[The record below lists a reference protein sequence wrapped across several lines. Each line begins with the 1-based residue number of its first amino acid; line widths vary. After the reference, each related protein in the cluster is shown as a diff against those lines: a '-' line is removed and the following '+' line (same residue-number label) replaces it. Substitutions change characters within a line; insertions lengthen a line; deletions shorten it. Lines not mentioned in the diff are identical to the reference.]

1 MDTQY
6 SIVTLRAHLRKNKIM
21 KLRNFTIGNSENMT
35 LMGGMNVL
43 ESRDLA
49 LQVAESFKQAT
60 DDLKINYIFKASF
73 DKANRSS
80 MNSFRGPGMEEGLK
94 ILQEVSNEFD
104 VPVITDIHEP
114 SQAEPVSEVCE
125 VIQIPAFLA
134 RQTDLVQS
142 AAKTKS
148 IIQFKKPQFLSAPEM
163 SNIVEKCSAAGNP
176 NITLCE
182 RGNSFGYNNLVVD
195 TLNFQILKK
204 LLKPVVF
211 DVTHSLQLPG
221 GLGSATGGRR
231 EYVLSLAKAGIS
243 QSIAG
248 LFLEA
253 HPDPEQAK
261 CDGPCALPLGML
273 KDFLTQVKDLD
284 DFVKEQDNLN
294 IK

>member
-1 MDTQY
+1 
-6 SIVTLRAHLRKNKIM
+6 M
-21 KLRNFTIGNSENMT
+21 KLRTFKIDNSAPMT

-49 LQVAESFKQAT
+49 MMVAEKFKEVSQK
-60 DDLKINYIFKASF
+60 LNISYIFKGSF

-80 MNSFRGPGMEEGLK
+80 INSFRGPGIEEGLK
-94 ILQEVSNEFD
+94 ILQEISTTFE
-104 VPVITDIHEP
+104 VPVLTDIHEP
-114 SQAEPVSEVCE
+114 DQAIAVSEVCE

-134 RQTDLVQS
+134 RQTDLVSS
-142 AAKTKS
+142 AAKTDS

-163 SNIVEKCSAAGNP
+163 SNIIEKCSAAGNDK
-176 NITLCE
+176 IILCE

-195 TLNFQILKK
+195 TLNFQILKE
-204 LLKPVVF
+204 LSKPVMF

-253 HPDPEQAK
+253 HPNPDEAK
-261 CDGPCALPLGML
+261 CDGPCALPLSVLEEFL
-273 KDFLTQVKDLD
+273 KQIAELD
-284 DFVKEQDNLN
+284 EFVKNQDDIE

>member
-1 MDTQY
+1 
-6 SIVTLRAHLRKNKIM
+6 M
-21 KLRNFTIGNSENMT
+21 KLRNFEIGNNKPLT

-49 LQVAESFKQAT
+49 MQVAEDFKKVT
-60 DDLKINYIFKASF
+60 DKLNINYIFKASF

-80 MNSFRGPGMEEGLK
+80 ITSYRGPGLEEGLN
-94 ILQEVSNEFD
+94 ILKEVSDEFD

-114 SQAEPVSEVCE
+114 DQAEPVSEICE

-134 RQTDLVQS
+134 RQTDLVN
-142 AAKTKS
+142 AAASTKS

-163 SNIVEKCSAAGNP
+163 KNVVEKCVAAGNS
-176 NITLCE
+176 NIILCE
-182 RGNSFGYNNLVVD
+182 RGNSDGYNNLVVD

-204 LLKPVVF
+204 LMTPVIF

-221 GLGSATGGRR
+221 GLGGSTDGRR

-253 HPDPEQAK
+253 HPNPDEAK
-261 CDGPCALPLGML
+261 CDGPCALPLSML
-273 KDFLTQVKDLD
+273 EEFLTQIKDLD
-284 DFVKEQDNLN
+284 DFIKQQENLD
-294 IK
+294 IS

>member
-1 MDTQY
+1 
-6 SIVTLRAHLRKNKIM
+6 M
-21 KLRNFTIGNSENMT
+21 KLRNFEIGNNKPLT

-49 LQVAESFKQAT
+49 MQVAEDFKKVT
-60 DDLKINYIFKASF
+60 DKLNINYIFKASF

-80 MNSFRGPGMEEGLK
+80 ITSYRGPGLEEGLN
-94 ILQEVSNEFD
+94 ILKEVSDEFD

-114 SQAEPVSEVCE
+114 DQAEPVSEICE

-134 RQTDLVQS
+134 RQTDLVN
-142 AAKTKS
+142 AAASTKS

-163 SNIVEKCSAAGNP
+163 KNVVEKCAAAGNS
-176 NITLCE
+176 NILLCE
-182 RGNSFGYNNLVVD
+182 RGNSYGYNNLVVD

-204 LLKPVVF
+204 LMTPVIF

-221 GLGSATGGRR
+221 GLGGSTDGRR

-253 HPDPEQAK
+253 HPNPDEAK
-261 CDGPCALPLGML
+261 CDGPCALPLSML
-273 KDFLTQVKDLD
+273 EEFLTQIKELD
-284 DFVKEQDNLN
+284 DFIKQQENLD
-294 IK
+294 IS

>member
-1 MDTQY
+1 
-6 SIVTLRAHLRKNKIM
+6 M
-21 KLRNFTIGNSENMT
+21 KLRNFEIGNSKTLT

-49 LQVAESFKQAT
+49 MQVAEDFKKVT
-60 DDLKINYIFKASF
+60 DKLNINYIFKASF

-80 MNSFRGPGMEEGLK
+80 IASYRGPGLEEGLN
-94 ILQEVSNEFD
+94 ILKEVSYEFD

-114 SQAEPVSEVCE
+114 DQAEPVSEICE

-134 RQTDLVQS
+134 RQTDLVN
-142 AAKTKS
+142 AAASTKS

-163 SNIVEKCSAAGNP
+163 KNVVEKCVAAGNS
-176 NITLCE
+176 NIILCE
-182 RGNSFGYNNLVVD
+182 RGNSYGYNNLVVD

-204 LLKPVVF
+204 LMTPVIF

-221 GLGSATGGRR
+221 GLGGSTDGRR

-253 HPDPEQAK
+253 HPNPDEAK
-261 CDGPCALPLGML
+261 CDGPCALPLSML
-273 KDFLTQVKDLD
+273 EEFLTQIKDLD
-284 DFVKEQDNLN
+284 DFIKQQENLD
-294 IK
+294 IS

>member
-1 MDTQY
+1 
-6 SIVTLRAHLRKNKIM
+6 M
-21 KLRNFTIGNSENMT
+21 KLRNFEIGNSKPLT

-49 LQVAESFKQAT
+49 MQVAEDFKKVT
-60 DDLKINYIFKASF
+60 DKLNINYIFKASF

-80 MNSFRGPGMEEGLK
+80 ITSYRGPGLEEGLN
-94 ILQEVSNEFD
+94 ILKKVSDEFD

-114 SQAEPVSEVCE
+114 DHAEPVSEICE

-134 RQTDLVQS
+134 RQTDLVN
-142 AAKTKS
+142 AAARTKS

-163 SNIVEKCSAAGNP
+163 KNVVEKCAAAGNS
-176 NITLCE
+176 NIILCE
-182 RGNSFGYNNLVVD
+182 RGNSYGYNNLVVD

-204 LLKPVVF
+204 LMTPVIF

-221 GLGSATGGRR
+221 GLGGSTDGRR

-253 HPDPEQAK
+253 HPNPDEAK
-261 CDGPCALPLGML
+261 CDGPCALPLSML
-273 KDFLTQVKDLD
+273 EEFLTQIKELD
-284 DFVKEQDNLN
+284 DFIKQQENLD
-294 IK
+294 IS

>member
-1 MDTQY
+1 
-6 SIVTLRAHLRKNKIM
+6 M
-21 KLRNFTIGNSENMT
+21 KLRNFKIDNSAPMT

-49 LQVAESFKQAT
+49 MMVAEKFKEVSQK
-60 DDLKINYIFKASF
+60 LNISYIFKGSF

-80 MNSFRGPGMEEGLK
+80 INSFRGPGIEEGLK
-94 ILQEVSNEFD
+94 ILQEISTTFE

-114 SQAEPVSEVCE
+114 DQAKAVSEVCE

-134 RQTDLVQS
+134 RQTDLVSS
-142 AAKTKS
+142 AAKTDS

-163 SNIVEKCSAAGNP
+163 SNIIEKCSAAGNDK
-176 NITLCE
+176 IILCE

-195 TLNFQILKK
+195 TLNFQILKE
-204 LLKPVVF
+204 LSKPVMF

-231 EYVLSLAKAGIS
+231 EYALSLAKAGIS

-253 HPDPEQAK
+253 HPNPDEAK
-261 CDGPCALPLGML
+261 CDGPCALPLSVLEEFL
-273 KDFLTQVKDLD
+273 KQIAELD
-284 DFVKEQDNLN
+284 EFVKNQDDIE

>member
-1 MDTQY
+1 
-6 SIVTLRAHLRKNKIM
+6 M
-21 KLRNFTIGNSENMT
+21 KLRTFKIDNLAPMT

-49 LQVAESFKQAT
+49 MMVAEKFKEVSQK
-60 DDLKINYIFKASF
+60 LNISYIFKGSF

-80 MNSFRGPGMEEGLK
+80 INSFRGPGIEEGLK
-94 ILQEVSNEFD
+94 ILQEVSTTFE

-114 SQAEPVSEVCE
+114 DQAKAVSEVCE

-134 RQTDLVQS
+134 RQTDLVSS
-142 AAKTKS
+142 AAKTDS

-163 SNIVEKCSAAGNP
+163 SNIIEKCSAAGNDK
-176 NITLCE
+176 IILCE

-195 TLNFQILKK
+195 TLNFQILKE
-204 LLKPVVF
+204 LSKPVMF

-221 GLGSATGGRR
+221 GLGGATGGRR

-253 HPDPEQAK
+253 HPNPDEAK
-261 CDGPCALPLGML
+261 CDGPCALPLSVLEEFL
-273 KDFLTQVKDLD
+273 KQIAELD
-284 DFVKEQDNLN
+284 EFVKNQDDIE

>member
-1 MDTQY
+1 
-6 SIVTLRAHLRKNKIM
+6 M
-21 KLRNFTIGNSENMT
+21 K
-35 LMGGMNVL
+35 
-43 ESRDLA
+43 
-49 LQVAESFKQAT
+49 VAEKFKETTQK
-60 DDLKINYIFKASF
+60 LNINYIFKGSY

-80 MNSFRGPGMEEGLK
+80 INSFRGPGIEEGLK
-94 ILQEVSNEFD
+94 ILQEVSNTFD

-114 SQAEPVSEVCE
+114 NQAKPVSEVCE
-125 VIQIPAFLA
+125 IIQIPAFLA
-134 RQTDLVQS
+134 RQTDLVS
-142 AAKTKS
+142 AAAKTDS

-163 SNIVEKCSAAGNP
+163 SNTIEKCSAAGNDK
-176 NITLCE
+176 IILCE

-204 LLKPVVF
+204 LSKPVIF

-253 HPDPEQAK
+253 HPNPDEAK
-261 CDGPCALPLGML
+261 CDGPCALPLSVLEEFL
-273 KDFLTQVKDLD
+273 KQVKELD
-284 DFVKEQDNLN
+284 EFVKNQKDLE
-294 IK
+294 II

>member
-1 MDTQY
+1 
-6 SIVTLRAHLRKNKIM
+6 M
-21 KLRNFTIGNSENMT
+21 KLRNFEIGNNKHLT

-49 LQVAESFKQAT
+49 MQVAEDFKKVT
-60 DDLKINYIFKASF
+60 DKLNINYIFKASF

-80 MNSFRGPGMEEGLK
+80 IASYRGPGLEEGLN
-94 ILQEVSNEFD
+94 ILKEVSDEFD

-114 SQAEPVSEVCE
+114 DQAEPVSEICE

-134 RQTDLVQS
+134 RQTDLVN
-142 AAKTKS
+142 AAASTKS

-163 SNIVEKCSAAGNP
+163 KNVVEKCVAAGNS
-176 NITLCE
+176 NIILCE
-182 RGNSFGYNNLVVD
+182 RGNSYGYNNLVVD

-204 LLKPVVF
+204 LMTPVIF

-221 GLGSATGGRR
+221 GLGGSTDGRR

-253 HPDPEQAK
+253 HPNPDEAK
-261 CDGPCALPLGML
+261 CDGPCALPLSML
-273 KDFLTQVKDLD
+273 EEFLTQIKELD
-284 DFVKEQDNLN
+284 DFIKQQENLD
-294 IK
+294 IS

>member
-1 MDTQY
+1 
-6 SIVTLRAHLRKNKIM
+6 M
-21 KLRNFTIGNSENMT
+21 KLRNFNIDNNESMI

-49 LQVAESFKQAT
+49 MEVAEKFKEVT
-60 DDLKINYIFKASF
+60 TKHDINYIFKGSF

-80 MNSFRGPGMEEGLK
+80 INSFRGPGLDDGLK
-94 ILQEVSNEFD
+94 ILEEVSNAFE

-114 SQAEPVSEVCE
+114 DQAKSVSDVCE
-125 VIQIPAFLA
+125 IIQIPAFLA
-134 RQTDLVQS
+134 RQTDLVNA
-142 AAKTKS
+142 AAKTNS

-163 SNIVEKCSAAGNP
+163 NNVVEKCIAAGNE
-176 NITLCE
+176 NVTLCE

-204 LLKPVVF
+204 ISKPVIF

-221 GLGSATGGRR
+221 GLGNAAGGRR

-253 HPDPEQAK
+253 HPDPDKAK
-261 CDGPCALPLGML
+261 CDGPCALPLSVLDEFL
-273 KDFLTQVKDLD
+273 KQVKDLD
-284 DFVKEQDNLN
+284 NFIKCQDDLE
-294 IK
+294 IT

>member
-1 MDTQY
+1 
-6 SIVTLRAHLRKNKIM
+6 M
-21 KLRNFTIGNSENMT
+21 KLRDFKIDNNEKMT

-49 LQVAESFKQAT
+49 MKIAETFKEITQN
-60 DDLKINYIFKASF
+60 KHINYIFKGSF

-80 MNSFRGPGMEEGLK
+80 ISSFRGPGLDEGLK
-94 ILQEVSNEFD
+94 ILQEVSTTFD
-104 VPVITDIHEP
+104 IPVITDIHEP
-114 SQAEPVSEVCE
+114 QQAEAVSEICE

-134 RQTDLVQS
+134 RQTDLVNA

-163 SNIVEKCSAAGNP
+163 SNIVEKCSSAGNE

-195 TLNFQILKK
+195 TLNFQILKG
-204 LLKPVVF
+204 LLKPVIF

-231 EYVLSLAKAGIS
+231 EYLLSLAKAGMS

-253 HPDPEQAK
+253 HPDPDQAK
-261 CDGPCALPLGML
+261 CDGPCALPLSVL
-273 KDFLTQVKDLD
+273 DEFLTQIKDLD
-284 DFVKEQDNLN
+284 DFVKDQNDLE
-294 IK
+294 IS

>member
-1 MDTQY
+1 
-6 SIVTLRAHLRKNKIM
+6 M
-21 KLRNFTIGNSENMT
+21 KLRNFNIDNNESMI

-49 LQVAESFKQAT
+49 MEVAEKFKEVT
-60 DDLKINYIFKASF
+60 TKHNINYIFKGSF

-80 MNSFRGPGMEEGLK
+80 INSFRGPGLDDGLK
-94 ILQEVSNEFD
+94 ILEEVSNAFE

-114 SQAEPVSEVCE
+114 DQAKSVSDVCE
-125 VIQIPAFLA
+125 IIQIPAFLA
-134 RQTDLVQS
+134 RQTDLVNA
-142 AAKTKS
+142 AAKTNS

-163 SNIVEKCSAAGNP
+163 NNVVEKCIAAGNE
-176 NITLCE
+176 NVTLCE

-204 LLKPVVF
+204 ISKPVIF

-221 GLGSATGGRR
+221 GLGNAAGGRR

-253 HPDPEQAK
+253 HPDPDKAK
-261 CDGPCALPLGML
+261 CDGPCALPLSVLDEFL
-273 KDFLTQVKDLD
+273 KQVKDLD
-284 DFVKEQDNLN
+284 NFIKCQDGLE
-294 IK
+294 IT

>member
-1 MDTQY
+1 
-6 SIVTLRAHLRKNKIM
+6 M
-21 KLRNFTIGNSENMT
+21 KLRDFKIDNSEPMV

-49 LQVAESFKQAT
+49 MKIAETFKEITQS
-60 DDLKINYIFKASF
+60 KHINYIFKGSF

-80 MNSFRGPGMEEGLK
+80 ITSFRGPGMDEGLK
-94 ILQEVSNEFD
+94 ILQEVSTTFD
-104 VPVITDIHEP
+104 IPVITDIHEP
-114 SQAEPVSEVCE
+114 QQAETVSEICE
-125 VIQIPAFLA
+125 VVQIPAFLA
-134 RQTDLVQS
+134 RQTDLVNA

-163 SNIVEKCSAAGNP
+163 SNIVEKCSSAGNE

-195 TLNFQILKK
+195 TLNFQILKG
-204 LLKPVVF
+204 LLKPVIF

-231 EYVLSLAKAGIS
+231 EYLLSLAKAGIS

-253 HPDPEQAK
+253 HPDPDQAK
-261 CDGPCALPLGML
+261 CDGPCALPLSVL
-273 KDFLTQVKDLD
+273 EEFLTQIKDLD
-284 DFVKEQDNLN
+284 DF
-294 IK
+294 IKDQNDLKIS

>member
-1 MDTQY
+1 
-6 SIVTLRAHLRKNKIM
+6 M
-21 KLRNFTIGNSENMT
+21 KLRNFEIGNNKPLT

-49 LQVAESFKQAT
+49 MQVAEDFKKVT
-60 DDLKINYIFKASF
+60 DKLNINYIFKASF

-80 MNSFRGPGMEEGLK
+80 ISSYRGPGLEEGLN
-94 ILQEVSNEFD
+94 ILKEVSDEFD

-114 SQAEPVSEVCE
+114 DQAEPVSEICE

-134 RQTDLVQS
+134 RQTDLVN
-142 AAKTKS
+142 AAAITKS

-163 SNIVEKCSAAGNP
+163 KNVVEKCVAAGNS
-176 NITLCE
+176 NIILCE
-182 RGNSFGYNNLVVD
+182 RGNSYGYNNLVVD

-204 LLKPVVF
+204 LMMPVIF

-221 GLGSATGGRR
+221 GLGGSTDGRR

-253 HPDPEQAK
+253 HPNPDEAK
-261 CDGPCALPLGML
+261 CDGPCALPLSML
-273 KDFLTQVKDLD
+273 EEFLTQIKELD
-284 DFVKEQDNLN
+284 DFIKQQENLD
-294 IK
+294 IS

>member
-1 MDTQY
+1 
-6 SIVTLRAHLRKNKIM
+6 M
-21 KLRNFTIGNSENMT
+21 KLRDFKIDNTEPMV

-49 LQVAESFKQAT
+49 MKIAETFKEITQN
-60 DDLKINYIFKASF
+60 KHINYIFKGSF

-80 MNSFRGPGMEEGLK
+80 ISSFRGPGMDEGLK
-94 ILQEVSNEFD
+94 ILQEVSTTFD
-104 VPVITDIHEP
+104 IPVITDIHEP
-114 SQAEPVSEVCE
+114 QQAEAVSEICE

-134 RQTDLVQS
+134 RQTDLVNA

-163 SNIVEKCSAAGNP
+163 SNIVEKCTSAGNE

-195 TLNFQILKK
+195 TLNFQILKG
-204 LLKPVVF
+204 LLKPVIF

-231 EYVLSLAKAGIS
+231 EYLLSLAKAGMS

-253 HPDPEQAK
+253 HPDPDQAK
-261 CDGPCALPLGML
+261 CDGPCALPLSVL
-273 KDFLTQVKDLD
+273 DEFLTQIKDLD
-284 DFVKEQDNLN
+284 DFVKDQNDLE
-294 IK
+294 IS

>member
-1 MDTQY
+1 
-6 SIVTLRAHLRKNKIM
+6 M
-21 KLRNFTIGNSENMT
+21 KLRNFKIDNSEPMV

-49 LQVAESFKQAT
+49 MKVAETFKEIT
-60 DDLKINYIFKASF
+60 EKKHINYIFKGSF

-80 MNSFRGPGMEEGLK
+80 ISSFRGPGMDEGLK
-94 ILQEVSNEFD
+94 ILQEVSTTFD
-104 VPVITDIHEP
+104 IPVITDIHEP
-114 SQAEPVSEVCE
+114 QQAETVSEICE

-134 RQTDLVQS
+134 RQTDLVNA

-163 SNIVEKCSAAGNP
+163 SNIVEKCSSAGNE

-195 TLNFQILKK
+195 TLNFQILKG
-204 LLKPVVF
+204 LLKPVIF

-231 EYVLSLAKAGIS
+231 EYLLSLAKAGMS

-253 HPDPEQAK
+253 HPDPDQAK
-261 CDGPCALPLGML
+261 CDGPCALPLSVL
-273 KDFLTQVKDLD
+273 DEFLTQIKDLD
-284 DFVKEQDNLN
+284 DFVKDQNNLE
-294 IK
+294 IS

>member
-1 MDTQY
+1 
-6 SIVTLRAHLRKNKIM
+6 M
-21 KLRNFTIGNSENMT
+21 KLRNFEIDNNKPMV

-49 LQVAESFKQAT
+49 MEVAERFKEVS
-60 DDLKINYIFKASF
+60 LKHNINYIFKGSF

-80 MNSFRGPGMEEGLK
+80 IKSFRGPGMEEGLK
-94 ILQEVSNEFD
+94 ILQEISNTFD
-104 VPVITDIHEP
+104 IPVITDIHEP
-114 SQAEPVSEVCE
+114 NQAEPVSEICE

-134 RQTDLVQS
+134 RQTDLVNA

-163 SNIVEKCSAAGNP
+163 SNIVEKCSSAGNSQ
-176 NITLCE
+176 ITLCE

-204 LLKPVVF
+204 LSKPVIF

-231 EYVLSLAKAGIS
+231 EHVLSLAKAGIS

-253 HPDPEQAK
+253 HPTPDKAM
-261 CDGPCALPLGML
+261 CDGPCALPLSILEEFM
-273 KDFLTQVKDLD
+273 KQIKDLD
-284 DFVKEQDNLN
+284 EFVKNQNDLE
-294 IK
+294 IT